1 MSDVAFAC
9 RLDVFDVSERQRY
22 QGLRATMKAAVEE
35 TRELPDGYAVRLT
48 SDAGLFRQV
57 AEWITLERRC
67 CPFLAL
73 ALDWSASDAIW
84 LRVTGGP
91 GVKESLAGRLAE
103 AP

>member
-1 MSDVAFAC
+1 MSDMMFAC
-9 RLDVFDVSERQRY
+9 QLDAFDRSERQRY
-22 QGLRATMKAAVEE
+22 QALRTTMKAAVE
-35 TRELPDGYAVRLT
+35 T
-48 SDAGLFRQV
+48 SDAVLFRQV

-73 ALDWSASDAIW
+73 ALDWSASDAVW

-91 GVKESLAGRLAE
+91 GVREFLAGRLAE

>member
-1 MSDVAFAC
+1 MSDMVFAC
-9 RLDVFDVSERQRY
+9 RLDVFDRSEKQRY
-22 QGLRATMKAAVEE
+22 QELRTTLKAAVLES
-35 TRELPDGYAVRLT
+35 RELPDGYAMRLT
-48 SDAGLFRQV
+48 ADAGLFRQV

-73 ALDWSASDAIW
+73 ALEWSASDAVW

-91 GVKESLAGRLAE
+91 GVREFLAGSLAA